1 MSTQDTY
8 SIISGCTL
16 RSIGDLYLLTIYP
29 ASKPP
34 FALEVNESFA
44 QLFTAVQKMGAFTE
58 NDLISLLET
67 DFGLEQDK
75 AADEATRTLS
85 LWKKY
90 ELISGK

>member
-1 MSTQDTY
+1 MSAQDTY

-16 RSIGDLYLLTIYP
+16 RSIGDLYLLTVYP

-44 QLFTAVQKMGAFTE
+44 HLFMEAQKLGPFSE
-58 NDLISLLET
+58 GDLVSILET
-67 DFGLEQDK
+67 DYGLEREK
-75 AADEATRTLS
+75 AQKEVKFTIE

-90 ELISGK
+90 ELISAT